1 MAAKRPDSNLY
12 TEVEAVGHLATWTI
26 QKFPLLTTTTD
37 CKTAIESAEFAIQL
51 AGSGGDRPP
60 TLWSLRCYPNGNKEA
75 NAGHVSLFLC
85 CSNTGQPAEG
95 GEKGKTRSLRALVEF
110 RLGGHNSQPANQR
123 RKSLCHDFVSGYCR
137 GFPEYLSHEALA
149 ASPHTFLTREDR
161 LVVECRIVLLPE
173 DGPRSYLCSSSRN
186 GRPLKRPHS
195 PDRATTD
202 AVMAAGLQTWEA
214 LVENNFVDL
223 GPSSV
228 TLYFAEEQEEV
239 RCHSFPLA
247 ARSPVFRAM
256 LSADMLERRSGRIQ
270 VADMSVAAGKDLL
283 YYLYTG
289 SVRPVADLRELLA
302 AADKYG
308 IAELKEHCVD
318 SLGATMSDA
327 TCVELLV
334 LGDMCAATELKERAL
349 HHIVQNSGRL
359 VRRPSW
365 DQPLLGRPQLFRE
378 MVEVVFARES

>member
-1 MAAKRPDSNLY
+1 M
-12 TEVEAVGHLATWTI
+12 
-26 QKFPLLTTTTD
+26 
-37 CKTAIESAEFAIQL
+37 
-51 AGSGGDRPP
+51 
-60 TLWSLRCYPNGNKEA
+60 
-75 NAGHVSLFLC
+75 
-85 CSNTGQPAEG
+85 
-95 GEKGKTRSLRALVEF
+95 VEF

-202 AVMAAGLQTWEA
+202 AVIAAGLQTWEA

-228 TLYFAEEQEEV
+228 NLYFAEEQEEV

-289 SVRPVADLRELLA
+289 SV
-302 AADKYG
+302 
-308 IAELKEHCVD
+308 
-318 SLGATMSDA
+318 
-327 TCVELLV
+327 ELLV
-334 LGDMCAATELKERAL
+334 LCDMCAATELKERAL